1 MSQENIF
8 NLEQI
13 HKNHEI
19 EELPE
24 SPINIDVTISTIKIL
39 PPLIWNNFDK
49 TPIKMKITNS
59 GQTRKKKNFYKN
71 QIKKKQFLPVIIS
84 GKWNTNR
91 PYLTG
96 GSLNGKYVFS
106 QIHFHWGKSALEGSE
121 HTIDGNRL
129 PLEMHAVLFKS
140 SYLNQ
145 NEAIDHPDGIIT
157 LAYFFQIKSNH
168 SSSLHRFLSEVDKIK
183 MADTAVLIEPFL
195 LTELLFPFENDY
207 YLYTGKIS
215 SKEITHQ
222 ITWLITREVSFISFE
237 QLGLFRYLMDRH
249 LRPIYRNFREISSK
263 SVNQLFHINPAY
275 KFTNTT
281 LSTVPSRRIE

>member
-1 MSQENIF
+1 MSQETII

-13 HKNHEI
+13 QKNHEI

-24 SPINIDVTISTIKIL
+24 SPINIDVTKSIKKIL

-49 TPIKMKITNS
+49 IPIKVKITNS
-59 GQTRKKKNFYKN
+59 GQTRKKKKIVYKN
-71 QIKKKQFLPVIIS
+71 QVKKKFLPVIIS
-84 GKWNTNR
+84 GKWNTSR

-106 QIHFHWGKSALEGSE
+106 QIHFHWGKNALEGSE

-129 PLEMHAVLFKS
+129 PLEMHAVFFKS

-183 MADTAVLIEPFL
+183 MADTAFLIEPFL
-195 LTELLFPFENDY
+195 LTDLLFPFENDY
-207 YLYTGKIS
+207 FLYTGMIS
-215 SKEITHQ
+215 SKEMTHQ
-222 ITWLITREVSFISFE
+222 ITWLITREVSFISIE

-263 SVNQLFHINPAY
+263 SVNQLFHVNPAF

-281 LSTVPSRRIE
+281 LSTVPLRIIE